1 MFDDKPREAC
11 GVFGIYGHKEAAR
24 LTYLGLYALQHRGD
38 ESAGI
43 VTGDGKQL
51 RAHKGLGAVSGVF
64 TDEILSG
71 LDGHLA
77 IGHTRYS
84 TTGASVAANAQPFVA
99 NGKGGSLAIAH
110 NGNLTNTNALREYL
124 EQRGALF
131 QTTMDSEL
139 IVHLAARSQ
148 AETTVERIEDALGQV
163 QGAYSLTFATKDRVI
178 AARDPYGFRPLC
190 LGRLDDAWIIASESC
205 ALDIV
210 GAEYVRDVEPGEL
223 IVIDENGMH
232 AQKPF
237 SAPRRAFCIFEYIYF
252 SRPDSRIFGDYVDM
266 TRRKLGKQLA
276 IEHPADADIVIAV
289 PDAANTAALG
299 YSQRSQAK
307 FEIGLIRNHY
317 VGRTFIQP
325 SQGMRDFKVKIK
337 FNPVGGVLRD
347 RSVVVVE
354 DSIVRGTTLRQLS
367 RMIREAGAREV
378 HVRVSSPPIRFPCFY
393 GMDFQTMGEIIA
405 ARQSPEAIRAH
416 VGVDSLGY
424 LSKAGMLKAMPN
436 CAQNYCTAC
445 FDGVYPL
452 EVEEEMTKLR
462 LEE

>member
-1 MFDDKPREAC
+1 MRDDKPREAC
-11 GVFGIYGHKEAAR
+11 GVFGIYGNEEAAR
-24 LTYLGLYALQHRGD
+24 LAYLGLYALQHRGD

-51 RAHKGLGAVSGVF
+51 RTHKGQGTVSGVF
-64 TDEILSG
+64 TEEILSR

-77 IGHTRYS
+77 IGHNRYS
-84 TTGASVAANAQPFVA
+84 TTGASVATNVQPFVA
-99 NGKGGSLAIAH
+99 NGKGGPLAIAH
-110 NGNLTNTNALREYL
+110 NGNMTNTNVLREYL
-124 EQRGALF
+124 KRKGALF

-139 IVHLAARSQ
+139 ILHLAARSQ
-148 AETTVERIEDALGQV
+148 AETTEERIIEALGQV
-163 QGAYSLTFATKDRVI
+163 EGAWCLTFATKDQLI

-210 GAEYVRDVEPGEL
+210 GAEYVRDVEPGEV
-223 IVIDENGMH
+223 IVIDHDGMRTRK
-232 AQKPF
+232 AF
-237 SAPRRAFCIFEYIYF
+237 SASRRAFCIFEYIYF
-252 SRPDSRIFGDYVDM
+252 SRPDSRIFGDYVDR
-266 TRRKLGKQLA
+266 TRRKLGKALA
-276 IEHPADADIVIAV
+276 EEHPADADIVIAV

-299 YSQRSQAK
+299 YSQRSEAK

-325 SQGMRDFKVKIK
+325 SQGVRDLKVKLK
-337 FNPVGGVLRD
+337 FNPVGGVLKD

-378 HVRVSSPPIRFPCFY
+378 HVRISSPPIRFPCFY

-405 ARQSPEAIRAH
+405 AEQSVEAIRKH
-416 VGVDSLGY
+416 IGVDSLAY
-424 LSKAGMLKAMPN
+424 LSTEGMLACMPN
-436 CAQNYCTAC
+436 CAKNYCTAC
-445 FDGVYPL
+445 FDGKYPL
-452 EVEEEMTKLR
+452 EVEGEMAKLR